1 MMTPEEFKI
10 GEQIIWDAELGV
22 VTCDQVASEALAEDL
37 RSVGINVTRVG
48 RKPRSRN
55 KFILFTI
62 DTIRIKGLDM
72 MFLTEEEAQAWHK
85 AKNRSL
91 RTLMK
96 APEEAFQPV
105 VTEKAE
111 EMIYWSQAYR
121 LAYRLEAI
129 NLSKEHILRKRGVL
143 MGNKYG
149 I

>member
-10 GEQIIWDAELGV
+10 GEQIIWDPTLGV
-22 VTCDQVASEALAEDL
+22 LTCDPEASEALAEDL

-111 EMIYWSQAYR
+111 EMLYWSQAFK

-129 NLSKEHILRKRGVL
+129 NLSKEHILRKRGAL
-143 MGNKYG
+143 YGTKYG

>member
-22 VTCDQVASEALAEDL
+22 VTCDQEASEALAEDL

-111 EMIYWSQAYR
+111 EMLYWSQAYR

-129 NLSKEHILRKRGVL
+129 NLSKEHILRKRGTL
-143 MGNKYG
+143 YGNKYG